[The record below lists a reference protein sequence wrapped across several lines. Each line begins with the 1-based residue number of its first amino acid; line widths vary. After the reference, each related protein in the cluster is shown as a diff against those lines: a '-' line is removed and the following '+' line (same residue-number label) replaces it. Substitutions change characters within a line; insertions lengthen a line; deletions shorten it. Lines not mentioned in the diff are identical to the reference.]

1 MHATHTQHTI
11 QDEMKKNNHHTHND
25 DDDNDDEGFDN
36 YMVNMIMATVNG
48 HGQFGI

>member
-25 DDDNDDEGFDN
+25 DDEGFDN